1 MSTDSRRLSIL
12 TDQEIDD
19 LYGLPRFTEDDRHLH
34 FDLSRTER
42 RLVDRV
48 RTMSAAVH
56 LILQLGY
63 FKAKSQ
69 FFVLAREAVTG
80 DLEHILRRYFSR
92 RKIADI
98 RTLSKPTRLEQQRL
112 ILKLFGYRPC
122 DAAAKVELEQKA
134 QRVAQLSTQP
144 IFILREVLQYLTH
157 ERVVAP
163 GYTYLQDLIGQTVTG
178 ERRRITQLL
187 KDALTPPVE
196 RQLEALLVADEGMYR
211 ISVLKHEPKDFSY
224 GELRQE
230 VGRRQ
235 FFEPLYE
242 FGQAFLA
249 AAGLSNESVK
259 YYASLVQ
266 FYTVYKLQRMPWPTT
281 RLYLLCFA
289 YHRFRQLNDN
299 LIDAFIH
306 LVDQYEQQAKVAAE
320 TAAIQAMAEASANLN
335 AAGEVLNLF
344 IDPSISGK
352 TPFSK
357 IKQKAFSLLEPERFP
372 QVADYM
378 RNIEFDKTAFEWSFY
393 GTLQHKFKLNLRHL
407 FCNLDFAGMI
417 DDAPLLEAV
426 AFLQDVLRQD
436 KSPRQAQPADFPTGV
451 IAKALQRYMYT
462 VAEKRI
468 DKRLDVDRYEFLVYR
483 LLRNALEAGNVY
495 VRASN
500 EFRSFEDD
508 LIDAKRWADSDAVLR
523 EIGAPILQAPIQEAL
538 AALRKELE
546 GKFQRVNERIENGE
560 NKHIKLTGAED
571 KRRWSLVYPSE
582 EEPINSPFYGQLPG
596 IDIADLLWFVA
607 EKTGF
612 LGAFT
617 HVLERYVKQE
627 ADARLILACVV
638 AMGTNHCRP
647 N

>member
-12 TDQEIDD
+12 TAQEIDD
-19 LYGLPRFTEDDRHLH
+19 LYGLPIFTEDNRRLH

-69 FFVLAREAVTG
+69 FFDLAREAVMG
-80 DLEHILRRYFSR
+80 DLNHILRRYFPR
-92 RKIADI
+92 RKIADV
-98 RTLSKPTRLEQQRL
+98 RLLSKPTRLEQQRF
-112 ILKLFGYRPC
+112 ILKLFGYRLC
-122 DAAAKVELEQKA
+122 DAAAKTALDQKA
-134 QRVAQLSTQP
+134 KRVAQLSTQP
-144 IFILREVLQYLTH
+144 IFILREMLQYLAH
-157 ERVVAP
+157 QRVVAP
-163 GYTYLQDLIGQTVTG
+163 GYTYLQDLIGRTVTG

-196 RQLEALLVADEGMYR
+196 RQLAALLVADEGMYR

-235 FFEPLYE
+235 FFQPLYE

-249 AAGLSNESVK
+249 QAALSNESVK

-306 LVDQYEQQAKVAAE
+306 LVDQYEQQAKIAAE

-344 IDPSISGK
+344 IDPSIPDK

-372 QVADYM
+372 LVADCM
-378 RNIEFDKTAFEWSFY
+378 RNVEFDKTAFEWSFY
-393 GTLQHKFKLNLRHL
+393 GTLQRKFKLNLRHL
-407 FCNLDFAGMI
+407 
-417 DDAPLLEAV
+417 
-426 AFLQDVLRQD
+426 LQLGLRRHD
-436 KSPRQAQPADFPTGV
+436 RRRPA
-451 IAKALQRYMYT
+451 A
-462 VAEKRI
+462 
-468 DKRLDVDRYEFLVYR
+468 
-483 LLRNALEAGNVY
+483 
-495 VRASN
+495 
-500 EFRSFEDD
+500 
-508 LIDAKRWADSDAVLR
+508 
-523 EIGAPILQAPIQEAL
+523 
-538 AALRKELE
+538 
-546 GKFQRVNERIENGE
+546 
-560 NKHIKLTGAED
+560 
-571 KRRWSLVYPSE
+571 
-582 EEPINSPFYGQLPG
+582 
-596 IDIADLLWFVA
+596 
-607 EKTGF
+607 
-612 LGAFT
+612 
-617 HVLERYVKQE
+617 
-627 ADARLILACVV
+627 
-638 AMGTNHCRP
+638 
-647 N
+647 